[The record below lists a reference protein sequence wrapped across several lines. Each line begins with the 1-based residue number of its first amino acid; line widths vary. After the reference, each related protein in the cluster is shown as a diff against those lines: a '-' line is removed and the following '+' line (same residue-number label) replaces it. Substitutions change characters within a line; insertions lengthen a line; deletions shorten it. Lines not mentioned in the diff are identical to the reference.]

1 MNQILVT
8 EKLYVTPELK
18 KKKKMYKINFILSLI
33 IIVLIVSIYFYI
45 DYKRNK
51 SAQVSEQI
59 LADIN
64 QTQEEVEKTKK
75 KAQSEVLT
83 VVLNNAQED
92 LKVESLEST
101 DNYETL
107 RDKKQTTEDGYSYYT
122 IAKIY
127 YHGNRCRNYCRCDRC
142 LVWKSADRN
151 LRVQDHTLSIFTAI
165 PANCWA
171 GDHSNV
177 LRIQQTKSKRNETR
191 LRSWPAKN
199 RCHPITTNSISNDR
213 NMVNASIRRK
223 CWQRRSCSSD
233 RSNPVSCTR
242 KKIKLPREWKNN
254 VSHRYGSRIWRVIS
268 DTIKCNILCNR
279 GNRNRENGL

>member
-122 IAKIY
+122 IAKIPCKLAGPNPNET
-127 YHGNRCRNYCRCDRC
+127 GNFCVVGHNYRNQRFFSKVPTLEIGEEILITDLTKDVKGNTVKYKIYNKYNVDPEDVSC
-142 LVWKSADRN
+142 LDQKTKGKNEITLIAGTMDRN
-151 LRVQDHTLSIFTAI
+151 I
-165 PANCWA
+165 P
-171 GDHSNV
+171 GIV
-177 LRIQQTKSKRNETR
+177 K
-191 LRSWPAKN
+191 AKE
-199 RCHPITTNSISNDR
+199 
-213 NMVNASIRRK
+213 V
-223 CWQRRSCSSD
+223 
-233 RSNPVSCTR
+233 
-242 KKIKLPREWKNN
+242 
-254 VSHRYGSRIWRVIS
+254 
-268 DTIKCNILCNR
+268 
-279 GNRNRENGL
+279 

>member
-107 RDKKQTTEDGYSYYT
+107 RDKKQTTEDVYSYYT
-122 IAKIY
+122 IAKIEIPKL
-127 YHGNRCRNYCRCDRC
+127 NLNYPIIEGKTGSEKETEE
-142 LVWKSADRN
+142 LLK
-151 LRVQDHTLSIFTAI
+151 LSL
-165 PANCWA
+165 CKLA
-171 GDHSNV
+171 GPNP
-177 LRIQQTKSKRNETR
+177 NETGNFCVVGHNYR
-191 LRSWPAKN
+191 NQRFFSKVPTLEIGEEIL
-199 RCHPITTNSISNDR
+199 ITDLTKDVKGNTVKYKIYNKYNVDPE
-213 NMVNASIRRK
+213 
-223 CWQRRSCSSD
+223 D
-233 RSNPVSCTR
+233 VSCLEQKT
-242 KKIKLPREWKNN
+242 KGKNEITLITCTDD
-254 VSHRYGSRIWRVIS
+254 SKQRVIV
-268 DTIKCNILCNR
+268 KAK
-279 GNRNRENGL
+279 EV

>member
-18 KKKKMYKINFILSLI
+18 KKKKMYKINFILSWV

-122 IAKIY
+122 IAKIEIPKL
-127 YHGNRCRNYCRCDRC
+127 NLNYPIIEGETGSEKETEE
-142 LVWKSADRN
+142 LLK
-151 LRVQDHTLSIFTAI
+151 LS
-165 PANCWA
+165 PCKLA
-171 GDHSNV
+171 GPNP
-177 LRIQQTKSKRNETR
+177 NETGNFCVVGHNYR
-191 LRSWPAKN
+191 NQRFFSKVPTLEIGEEIL
-199 RCHPITTNSISNDR
+199 ITDLTKDVKGNTVKYKIYNKYNVDPE
-213 NMVNASIRRK
+213 
-223 CWQRRSCSSD
+223 D
-233 RSNPVSCTR
+233 VSCLEQKT
-242 KKIKLPREWKNN
+242 KGKNEITLITCTDD
-254 VSHRYGSRIWRVIS
+254 SRQRVIV
-268 DTIKCNILCNR
+268 KAK
-279 GNRNRENGL
+279 EV

>member
-107 RDKKQTTEDGYSYYT
+107 RDKKQTTEDGYSYY
-122 IAKIY
+122 
-127 YHGNRCRNYCRCDRC
+127 
-142 LVWKSADRN
+142 
-151 LRVQDHTLSIFTAI
+151 
-165 PANCWA
+165 
-171 GDHSNV
+171 
-177 LRIQQTKSKRNETR
+177 KRA
-191 LRSWPAKN
+191 L
-199 RCHPITTNSISNDR
+199 
-213 NMVNASIRRK
+213 
-223 CWQRRSCSSD
+223 
-233 RSNPVSCTR
+233 
-242 KKIKLPREWKNN
+242 
-254 VSHRYGSRIWRVIS
+254 
-268 DTIKCNILCNR
+268 
-279 GNRNRENGL
+279 

>member
-18 KKKKMYKINFILSLI
+18 KKKKMYKINFILSLV

-107 RDKKQTTEDGYSYYT
+107 REKKQTTEDGYSYYT
-122 IAKIY
+122 IAKIEIPKL
-127 YHGNRCRNYCRCDRC
+127 NLNYPIIEGKTGSEKETEE
-142 LVWKSADRN
+142 LLK
-151 LRVQDHTLSIFTAI
+151 LS
-165 PANCWA
+165 PCKLA
-171 GDHSNV
+171 GPNP
-177 LRIQQTKSKRNETR
+177 NETGNFCVVGHNYR
-191 LRSWPAKN
+191 NQRFFSKVPTLEIGEEIL
-199 RCHPITTNSISNDR
+199 ITDLTKDVKGNTVKYKIYNKYNVDPE
-213 NMVNASIRRK
+213 
-223 CWQRRSCSSD
+223 D
-233 RSNPVSCTR
+233 VSCLEQKT
-242 KKIKLPREWKNN
+242 KGKNEITLITCTDD
-254 VSHRYGSRIWRVIS
+254 SKQRVIV
-268 DTIKCNILCNR
+268 KAK
-279 GNRNRENGL
+279 EV

>member
-122 IAKIY
+122 IAKIEIPKLNLNY
-127 YHGNRCRNYCRCDRC
+127 PIIEGETGSEKETEELLKLSPCKLAGPNPNEKGNFCIVGHNYRNQKFFSKVPTLKIGEQILITDLTKDTEEKVEYKIYRKYTVVPEDLSC
-142 LVWKSADRN
+142 LE
-151 LRVQDHTLSIFTAI
+151 Q
-165 PANCWA
+165 
-171 GDHSNV
+171 
-177 LRIQQTKSKRNETR
+177 
-191 LRSWPAKN
+191 
-199 RCHPITTNSISNDR
+199 
-213 NMVNASIRRK
+213 
-223 CWQRRSCSSD
+223 
-233 RSNPVSCTR
+233 
-242 KKIKLPREWKNN
+242 KNN
-254 VSHRYGSRIWRVIS
+254 EKKEITLITCTDDSKQRVIV
-268 DTIKCNILCNR
+268 KA
-279 GNRNRENGL
+279 REVK

>member
-64 QTQEEVEKTKK
+64 QTHEEVEKTKK

-122 IAKIY
+122 IAKIEIPKL
-127 YHGNRCRNYCRCDRC
+127 NLNYPIIEGETGSEKETEE
-142 LVWKSADRN
+142 LLK
-151 LRVQDHTLSIFTAI
+151 LS
-165 PANCWA
+165 PCKLA
-171 GDHSNV
+171 GPNP
-177 LRIQQTKSKRNETR
+177 NETGNFCVVGHNYR
-191 LRSWPAKN
+191 NQRFFSKVPTLEIGEEIL
-199 RCHPITTNSISNDR
+199 ITDLTKDVKGNTVKYKIYNKYNVDPE
-213 NMVNASIRRK
+213 
-223 CWQRRSCSSD
+223 D
-233 RSNPVSCTR
+233 VSCLEQKT
-242 KKIKLPREWKNN
+242 KGKNEITLITCTDD
-254 VSHRYGSRIWRVIS
+254 SKQRVIV
-268 DTIKCNILCNR
+268 KAK
-279 GNRNRENGL
+279 EV

>member
-33 IIVLIVSIYFYI
+33 IIVVIVSIYFYI

-64 QTQEEVEKTKK
+64 QIQEEVEKTKK

-107 RDKKQTTEDGYSYYT
+107 RDKKQTTKDGYSYYT
-122 IAKIY
+122 IAKIEIPK
-127 YHGNRCRNYCRCDRC
+127 
-142 LVWKSADRN
+142 LN
-151 LRVQDHTLSIFTAI
+151 LSYPIIEGETGSE
-165 PANCWA
+165 
-171 GDHSNV
+171 
-177 LRIQQTKSKRNETR
+177 NETEELLKLSPCKLAGPNPNETGNFCVVGHNYR
-191 LRSWPAKN
+191 NQRFFSKVPTLEIGEEIL
-199 RCHPITTNSISNDR
+199 ITDLTKDVKGNTVKYKIYNKYNVDPE
-213 NMVNASIRRK
+213 
-223 CWQRRSCSSD
+223 D
-233 RSNPVSCTR
+233 VSCLDQKT
-242 KKIKLPREWKNN
+242 KGKNEITLITCTDD
-254 VSHRYGSRIWRVIS
+254 SKQRVIV
-268 DTIKCNILCNR
+268 KAK
-279 GNRNRENGL
+279 EV

>member
-18 KKKKMYKINFILSLI
+18 KKKKMYKINFILSLV

-64 QTQEEVEKTKK
+64 QEVEKTKK

-107 RDKKQTTEDGYSYYT
+107 REKKQTTEDGYSYYT
-122 IAKIY
+122 IAKIEIPKL
-127 YHGNRCRNYCRCDRC
+127 NLNYP
-142 LVWKSADRN
+142 
-151 LRVQDHTLSIFTAI
+151 II
-165 PANCWA
+165 E
-171 GDHSNV
+171 GE
-177 LRIQQTKSKRNETR
+177 KR
-191 LRSWPAKN
+191 
-199 RCHPITTNSISNDR
+199 
-213 NMVNASIRRK
+213 IRRII
-223 CWQRRSCSSD
+223 
-233 RSNPVSCTR
+233 
-242 KKIKLPREWKNN
+242 KI
-254 VSHRYGSRIWRVIS
+254 I
-268 DTIKCNILCNR
+268 TM
-279 GNRNRENGL
+279 